1 MKNLITGAVA
11 ALTLASTAM
20 IAPAEA
26 RPNGYGNGY
35 GYSQNY
41 RYDNRRNRNGDVAA
55 AGIIGLAVGA
65 LIGSAASRPSYGYAP
80 APAYGYYGP
89 PQPRYC
95 RASER
100 VWDPYIGRYV
110 YVDRSYRC

>member
-1 MKNLITGAVA
+1 MKKLITGAVA

-26 RPNGYGNGY
+26 RPNGYGNY
-35 GYSQNY
+35 GYNQNY
-41 RYDNRRNRNGDVAA
+41 RDRNRSGDVAA

-65 LIGSAASRPSYGYAP
+65 MIGSAASRPSYGYAP
-80 APAYGYYGP
+80 APAYGYYAP
-89 PQPRYC
+89 PPRPRFC
-95 RASER
+95 RTSER

-110 YVDRSYRC
+110 YVERSYRC